1 MTRLRLTWGRLRSSY
16 WLVPA
21 VMAVLSVAAAVVSVA
36 LDNWYP
42 VDSDSVFGRLVGGP
56 EGARAVLTTIAGSMI
71 TVAGLV
77 FSITMVALSQA
88 SSQFGPRLLVNYL
101 RDPGNQVVLGT
112 FIAAFLFSLVVLR
125 SVRGEPGPPFVPHL
139 AVTAALLLAVASL
152 GVLIYFIH
160 HAATSLRVEFVIAGV
175 VRDLDAAIDRHCPA
189 REAGAAAARGGEASG
204 IDTVPPAEHA
214 AAVSAPTSGYVQAV
228 DTATVVEAAR
238 TRDAQVW
245 LRCRPGHFLVEGTGL
260 AWITPLEAGDRELA
274 DTVRRS
280 LVIAGERSADQDLEF
295 AINQLVEIALRALS
309 PGINDP
315 FTAIACIDHLSA
327 ALARIATRPPPASA
341 YFDEDGVMRVRLD
354 GTDFEGL
361 LGTAF
366 DQLRQ
371 ISRGN
376 AAVSIRLLEALARIA
391 EVAAPEVVRAVRA
404 QADMIHRAGLAA
416 LPEARDRD
424 ALTARFEG
432 IGLIR

>member
-1 MTRLRLTWGRLRSSY
+1 MTRLRLTWSRLRSSY

-42 VDSDSVFGRLVGGP
+42 LDSDSVFGRLVGGP

-88 SSQFGPRLLVNYL
+88 ASQFGPRLLVNYL
-101 RDPGNQVVLGT
+101 RDPGNQIVLGT

-125 SVRGEPGPPFVPHL
+125 SVRGEPGPEFVPHI

-175 VRDLDAAIDRHCPA
+175 VRDLDAAIDRHCPVEEQGPGA
-189 REAGAAAARGGEASG
+189 GRGAHADVPVPPAGADAVVVFAPASGYIQVVDTAPLVAAAR
-204 IDTVPPAEHA
+204 
-214 AAVSAPTSGYVQAV
+214 
-228 DTATVVEAAR
+228 AR
-238 TRDAQVW
+238 QAQVW
-245 LRCRPGHFLVEGTGL
+245 LRCRPGHFVVKGL
-260 AWITPLEAGDRELA
+260 ALARITPSVAAKDELCEA
-274 DTVRRS
+274 VRNS
-280 LVIAGERSADQDLEF
+280 VVIAGERTADQDLEF
-295 AINQLVEIALRALS
+295 AITQLVEIALRALS

-341 YFDEDGVMRVRLD
+341 FFDEDGVLRVRLD
-354 GTDFEGL
+354 GTDFEGF

-391 EVAAPEVVRAVRA
+391 EVGPAEVRPAVRA
-404 QADMIHRAGLAA
+404 QAEMVHQGGLEA
-416 LPEARDRD
+416 LPEARDRA
-424 ALTARFEG
+424 ALSARMKG
-432 IGLIR
+432 IG